1 MYVYKNNISY
11 ENTLKVFLGN
21 FYENINLY
29 KNCAL

>member
-1 MYVYKNNISY
+1 MYVYENNISY

-21 FYENINLY
+21 LYKNINLY